1 MQKFRFLLAALLAIV
16 GASSMKAQS
25 DPEPYAV
32 LDGTALTFYY
42 DNQKASVDPGKTVYD
57 FPTPI
62 SWIPGWASNSTI
74 TIATFDESFDNY
86 TGLKDAYRFF
96 GDLTA
101 LEVINHLE
109 YLHTDNV
116 TYMGHMFENC
126 SSLTSLNLSL
136 FNTEKVTNMQDMFY
150 GCSNLE
156 TIYTADDA
164 DWHEVSPTAGMFSG
178 CTKLSGKCAGNPFT
192 FKSDKTDGTYAKV
205 YKGGTEGGYFT
216 SITERQAYAVLS
228 DDGKTLTFYYDA
240 DKPTG
245 AYDITWADND
255 LPDWSKQEE
264 NQTTIKTAVFDKSFG
279 EYYGLT
285 STSRMFADL
294 VVLETISNLKYLNTE
309 GVTNMSMMFKNCKKL
324 TSLDLS
330 NFKVTSGTDMSGMF
344 AYCSTLQ
351 TIYCPEETDW
361 SGFSNN
367 EGMFNQC
374 INLSGKCGG
383 REPFVCDGVNNI
395 NGTYAKVCTASQG
408 GYFTSIAERQ
418 AYAVLDVDGETLT
431 FYYDA
436 NKPTPSEGIEVY
448 DIPWENFAPWGE
460 STNVSKVKTA
470 SFDVSFD
477 GYCNLASTMGM
488 FYGLSSLTAINGL
501 EYFHTQ
507 KVTNMAGMFQNCSSL
522 TSLDL
527 STFNTENTTLMCLM
541 FSGCESLKSLTLGDN
556 FKTAKVKDMSYMFYY
571 CKVLATL
578 DLTNFYTAN
587 VTDMNNMFNRCSA
600 LETINW
606 TSNFD
611 TQNVTNMESMFQDC
625 TSLES
630 LDLSNF
636 NTSRATNM
644 FRMFSSCS
652 TLQTLDLPRFY
663 TVNVTNMNYMFY
675 GCSALQTINWTSN
688 FNTDKVTNMANM
700 FDGCEVLAS
709 LDLSNIDTK
718 NATDMS
724 FMFQRCLALT
734 SLEVGNFNTDKVTN
748 MQNMFFFCQNLIS
761 LDVSNFNTENVTNM
775 QNMFFGC
782 EALKTIYCNED
793 WQKEGLTSTNM
804 FAGCTSLKGGN
815 GTPYDDSNIDVSNAR
830 PDTRLNPGYFTLKTT
845 YGLQIGGIAVT
856 PLNAGDLSST
866 NFPALKRGTVSYDI
880 NTNTLRIRN
889 VTIESLGTTM
899 DLYPIHFTKPG
910 TLILEGEN
918 TLTTEHDP
926 AIQIDADVTIRGD
939 GSLTATSSWECGIFI
954 NSAKLTIQSCAVT
967 AQSSHNSGIAGFRA
981 DGSLVIDGATVKAS
995 SENNGGS
1002 IFDLESFT
1010 LTNANI
1016 TSPEGAVWND
1026 FKHAVCN
1033 EAGEEATVIRSEV
1046 IITPTVS
1053 PYAVLE
1059 GTELKFYY
1067 NANKPTDAYDFER
1080 NMFGNFGWTSS
1091 APNSNI
1097 RTVSFDESFAGY
1109 HDLTNASSM
1118 FKNMSGL
1125 TAINELQNFDTQNV
1139 TNMQSMFENCQAL
1152 TSIELNIFN
1161 TDNVENMQAMF
1172 QNCQALTSLDLSN
1185 FNTDNVGNMQG
1196 MFSSCSSL
1204 TSLDL
1209 SKFNTSNVTN
1219 MQAMFSSCLALTSLD
1234 LSNFN
1239 TSNVENMQG
1248 VFYYCQALK
1257 TLKLSSNFVTT
1268 SAKYDMSN
1276 MFFNCKALTSL
1287 DLSSFV
1293 ISSDVTDMH
1302 GMFYGCSN
1310 LETIFCVDD
1319 ANWYNS
1325 NIDQR
1330 NMFDGCVK
1338 LKGKCGGRE
1347 PFACDGSTNIEGDYA
1362 RVCTPTQDGYFTS
1375 ITERKGDANGDGEVN
1390 SGDVMAIY
1398 SVMAGNGTPEMQAR
1412 ADVNGDGHVDS
1423 GDIMAIYNIMAGN

>member
-32 LDGTALTFYY
+32 LEGTALTFYY
-42 DNQKASVDPGKTVYD
+42 DNQKASVEPGKTVYD
-57 FPTPI
+57 FPTLS
-62 SWIPGWASNSTI
+62 SWIPGWSDNATI

-109 YLHTDNV
+109 YLHTDQV

-126 SSLTSLNLSL
+126 SSLTSLDLSS
-136 FNTEKVTNMQDMFY
+136 FNTEKVTNMQDMFS
-150 GCSNLE
+150 GCSKLE

-164 DWHEVSPTAGMFSG
+164 DWHEVSATAAMFDG
-178 CTKLSGKCAGNPFT
+178 CTKLSGKCEGNPFT
-192 FKSDKTDGTYAKV
+192 FKSAKTDGTYAKV

-216 SITERQAYAVLS
+216 SITERQPYAVLS

-264 NQTTIKTAVFDKSFG
+264 NQTSIKTAVFDKSFG
-279 EYYGLT
+279 EYKGLT

-294 VVLETISNLKYLNTE
+294 EALKTISNLKYLNTE
-309 GVTNMSMMFKNCKKL
+309 GVTNMSMMFMNCKKL

-330 NFKVTSGTDMSGMF
+330 KFKVTSGTDMSGMF
-344 AYCSTLQ
+344 AYCSALQ
-351 TIYCPEETDW
+351 TIYCAEGTDW
-361 SGFSNN
+361 SDGTRT
-367 EGMFNQC
+367 GMFTDC
-374 INLSGKCGG
+374 SNLAGKCEGHT
-383 REPFVCDGVNNI
+383 FACDGVNNI
-395 NGTYAKVCTASQG
+395 NGTYAKVCTASQE
-408 GYFTSIAERQ
+408 GYFTSITERQ

-448 DIPWENFAPWGE
+448 NIPWESNVYAPWGE
-460 STNVSKVKTA
+460 STNASKVKTA
-470 SFDVSFD
+470 SFNVSFD
-477 GYCNLASTMGM
+477 GYCNLENAMGM

-571 CKVLATL
+571 CKALETL

-587 VTDMNNMFNRCSA
+587 VTDMNNMFNKCSA

-636 NTSRATNM
+636 NTTRATNM

-688 FNTDKVTNMANM
+688 FDTQNVTNMANM

-709 LDLSNIDTK
+709 LNLSYIDTK

-782 EALKTIYCNED
+782 EALKTIYCND
-793 WQKEGLTSTNM
+793 SWQCSESDYM
-804 FAGCTSLKGGN
+804 FYGCINLKGGN

-918 TLTTEHDP
+918 TLTTEYDP

-995 SENNGGS
+995 SGNNGGS

-1097 RTVSFDESFAGY
+1097 KTVSFDESFAGY

-1139 TNMQSMFENCQAL
+1139 TNMQSMFE
-1152 TSIELNIFN
+1152 
-1161 TDNVENMQAMF
+1161 
-1172 QNCQALTSLDLSN
+1172 NCQALTSLDLSN

-1239 TSNVENMQG
+1239 TFNVENMQG

-1302 GMFYGCSN
+1302 GMFKGCSN
-1310 LETIFCVDD
+1310 LETIFCADD

-1325 NIDQR
+1325 SINQE